1 MKVAVW
7 HGRKDIRIEEAPTPS
22 IEKDGALVR
31 VRVCGLCG
39 SDLHAYQGL
48 SDRRVPPLVM
58 GHEFAGDIEEIGGE
72 VKSLEI
78 GDRVVVD
85 PLVVCGECNRCV
97 RGSQNVCRDRKLIG
111 LTMQG
116 ALAEYVAVPSN
127 RCFPLPD
134 DVSYE
139 EGAMVEPT
147 AVGVHAAERAS
158 ISPNDTL
165 AIVGT
170 GVIGLLTL
178 QAAKLRGPS
187 RILAIDLSNER
198 LGLARRFG
206 ADGAINPREG
216 DPVQGVMELTNRAG
230 ADCVVEAVGIQQ
242 TMRQAMK
249 MASDQGRIVVV
260 GMLQKSME
268 LEALEITVRE
278 LSLMGAYAYTDQAFK
293 TAITLISEGKINVT
307 PLITRILPLDSV
319 KEGFEALDK
328 QEAIKVVLRT

>member
-7 HGRKDIRIEEAPTPS
+7 HGGKDIRIEQAPTPS
-22 IEKDGALVR
+22 IEEDGALVR

-97 RGSQNVCRDRKLIG
+97 RGSQNVCRHRKLIG

-134 DVSYE
+134 DMSYE

-147 AVGVHAAERAS
+147 AVAVHAAERAS
-158 ISPNDTL
+158 ISPDDTVVM
-165 AIVGT
+165 VGT

-198 LGLARRFG
+198 LGLAKRFG
-206 ADGAINPREG
+206 ADEVINPGEV
-216 DPVQGVMELTNRAG
+216 DPVQSVMELTNGAG
-230 ADCVVEAVGIQQ
+230 VDCVVEAVGIQQ

-278 LSLMGAYAYTDQAFK
+278 LSLVGAYAYTDQAFK
-293 TAITLISEGKINVT
+293 TAMTLISEGKINVT
-307 PLITRILPLDSV
+307 PLITRIFPLDSV
-319 KEGFEALDK
+319 KEGFEALAN
-328 QEAIKVVLRT
+328 QRAIKVVLKI